1 MANNKN
7 KKKVVIDFTK
17 KEKIAKSFLL
27 LDVNLH
33 DLENNMVDGFEYSG
47 RIIKKFGKS
56 YYEVK
61 NKVISL

>member
-17 KEKIAKSFLL
+17 RVKESKKTLL

-33 DLENNMVDGFEYSG
+33 ELENNIVDGLYEYSG
-47 RIIKKFGKS
+47 RIVKKFGKS

-61 NKVISL
+61 NKK

>member
-1 MANNKN
+1 MASKNN
-7 KKKVVIDFTK
+7 KKKVVIDFSK
-17 KEKIAKSFLL
+17 RVKERNPFLL

-33 DLENNMVDGFEYSG
+33 ELENNMVDGFEYSG

-61 NKVISL
+61 NK